1 MEKKMIA
8 AGNRSAGPATFDI
21 ENLPKP
27 KEIYSVLQEYV
38 VGQEPAKRTLSV
50 AVYNH

>member
-1 MEKKMIA
+1 VH
-8 AGNRSAGPATFDI
+8 RSLQRDHRRGAHRPSTFDI

-38 VGQEPAKRTLSV
+38 VGQENAKRTLS
-50 AVYNH
+50 